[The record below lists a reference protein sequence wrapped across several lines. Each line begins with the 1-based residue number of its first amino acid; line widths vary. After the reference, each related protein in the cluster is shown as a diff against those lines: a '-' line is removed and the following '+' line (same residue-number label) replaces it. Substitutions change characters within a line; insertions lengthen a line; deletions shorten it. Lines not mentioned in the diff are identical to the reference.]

1 MIRIWKSKYS
11 KNNSHARTGAGIFVL
26 RRFKKKKKNKDNNN
40 ESQNLKENFMVPLTN
55 PMLYDRLHTLSVEYS
70 ISVEQLVNVA
80 VKHLLDDVD
89 SVRNLRTGKIELE

>member
-1 MIRIWKSKYS
+1 MNI
-11 KNNSHARTGAGIFVL
+11 
-26 RRFKKKKKNKDNNN
+26 KNKDNNN
-40 ESQNLKENFMVPLTN
+40 ESQNLKENFMVTLTN

>member
-1 MIRIWKSKYS
+1 
-11 KNNSHARTGAGIFVL
+11 
-26 RRFKKKKKNKDNNN
+26 
-40 ESQNLKENFMVPLTN
+40 MVPLTN

>member
-1 MIRIWKSKYS
+1 MNI
-11 KNNSHARTGAGIFVL
+11 KNMDT
-26 RRFKKKKKNKDNNN
+26 NN

-55 PMLYDRLHTLSVEYS
+55 PMLYDMLHTLSVEYS

-89 SVRNLRTGKIELE
+89 FVRNLRTGKIELE

>member
-1 MIRIWKSKYS
+1 MNIEN
-11 KNNSHARTGAGIFVL
+11 KNT
-26 RRFKKKKKNKDNNN
+26 N
-40 ESQNLKENFMVPLTN
+40 ESTHSGENFKVELTDL
-55 PMLYDRLHTLSVEYS
+55 MLYDRLHILSVEYS